1 MFWPENNK
9 YYGLEYENAPYYP
22 RKYIINVT
30 VKQNNDEII
39 EVRLLPPEARSTKV
53 LPKSAFLNNDKKKIE
68 KGYMAIAS
76 LRSPHDKSYDDLII
90 QNSIMCTGKPIMI
103 RIGNQFRKSRIFI
116 PSLQHYKLKCYPRS
130 VEIEDVRQLNVVNNK
145 ILNLESSE
153 EAPNSVSHLLVDTDT
168 DKGKILSALPIAG
181 PNNNQCDGKDD
192 YSRQSEPT
200 TSSVLR
206 RETTLITNGKEQL
219 SREVK
224 IKIIS
229 DVVEQDIN
237 YLGSIKD

>member
-1 MFWPENNK
+1 MKKLHLKQNETGTWIKLKFIITQDGAVPILLNKPQCEELNINWLSETKCIFWPENNN

-22 RKYIINVT
+22 RQHIINVT

-53 LPKSAFLNNDKKKIE
+53 LPMSAFLNYDKKKIE

-116 PSLQHYKLKCYPRS
+116 PSLQHYRLKCYPRS
-130 VEIEDVRQLNVVNNK
+130 VEIEDVRQLNLVNNK
-145 ILNLESSE
+145 IL
-153 EAPNSVSHLLVDTDT
+153 
-168 DKGKILSALPIAG
+168 ILNQVRKLP
-181 PNNNQCDGKDD
+181 
-192 YSRQSEPT
+192 T
-200 TSSVLR
+200 VFHTF
-206 RETTLITNGKEQL
+206 
-219 SREVK
+219 
-224 IKIIS
+224 
-229 DVVEQDIN
+229 
-237 YLGSIKD
+237 